1 MEYREFELKL
11 SIISIE
17 TCLVILSKLKGAH
30 PLDEV

>member
-11 SIISIE
+11 SIILLE
-17 TCLVILSKLKGAH
+17 TCLVVLNKLKGAR